1 MAAEFVKLC
10 WDGDLEGVQAA
21 LQSGVDVNSTDEDGQ
36 TGLMRSLLNRRTGV
50 ASLLLE
56 QEGIDIN
63 ISDNREIT
71 ALHIAARYDQ
81 NSECLA
87 MLLARTTSVN
97 QRECDGR
104 TPLRVAVRNNALRCV
119 QLLLSDERTDPNIK
133 DDYGNSPLHYAA
145 ENDQNSECLAKMLLA
160 RTTSVNQRNSCRI
173 EFYSVFEKR
182 TMKSE
187 SFSKA
192 VLRFDKFYLK
202 NRN

>member
-97 QRECDGR
+97 QR
-104 TPLRVAVRNNALRCV
+104 
-119 QLLLSDERTDPNIK
+119 
-133 DDYGNSPLHYAA
+133 
-145 ENDQNSECLAKMLLA
+145 
-160 RTTSVNQRNSCRI
+160 NSCRI

-192 VLRFDKFYLK
+192 VLRFDKFCLK